1 MTERFPEQRNRSA
14 QRRADAPQVPASAAE
29 ASASLDDVLPVFDES
44 FIAAAPVRELSAQ
57 ARAAQAR
64 AALAR
69 RRRAQQSVGPSATL
83 RSPDETPRRWAVR
96 PSHHLSAVRL
106 PAVAVATACA
116 LTVSALLFILL
127 R

>member
-14 QRRADAPQVPASAAE
+14 QRRADAFKVPASAPGGAE
-29 ASASLDDVLPVFDES
+29 PADGTLPVFDES
-44 FIAAAPVRELSAQ
+44 FVAAAPVREPS
-57 ARAAQAR
+57 AQAR

-69 RRRAQQSVGPSATL
+69 RRAAS
-83 RSPDETPRRWAVR
+83 SPDPTSEFSFFEPVRRRWTVR

-106 PAVAVATACA
+106 PAVAAAVCTLAA
-116 LTVSALLFILL
+116 VALLLILL